1 MPARNQNLNRK
12 SDLHCIDINADN
24 WNKTRRGKL
33 LVLVTS
39 RERTGP
45 AVRKQF
51 NKMAVLYFLRLNST
65 LYF

>member
-33 LVLVTS
+33 L
-39 RERTGP
+39 
-45 AVRKQF
+45 A
-51 NKMAVLYFLRLNST
+51 
-65 LYF
+65 